1 MDPSVRDE
9 RVFAA
14 IGASG
19 SARDM
24 SDESSSRDRA
34 ATWLPDFCSLPV
46 IGAVM
51 LVAELVVLV
60 IVLSPS
66 PQGMNV
72 ERLLVASVFG
82 EWLALCCLVALCR
95 MRPLW
100 QRMRPAPGVV
110 AALLA
115 IGAIAA
121 LASVVVQLIDEGA
134 GLGLTE
140 QGEGPFGFAVST
152 TLITLLVAA
161 VLLRYYYVRAQWQ
174 REIKAQAKAQVV
186 ALQARIRP
194 HFLFNSM
201 NTIASL
207 IRTRPQ
213 EAERAVEDLSDLFRA
228 ALSAGEGM
236 TTLGDELAL
245 VDRYLAIETLRVGER
260 LRVERDT
267 AALPADLPIPSLLL
281 QPLVENAV
289 LHGIQPL
296 PEGGTIAIRGAA
308 SPERVSIAIH
318 NPRPAVAPAYTRG
331 NRTALENVRQR
342 MRYHYGERGKLEVD
356 AGAGYYAVV
365 VSIPRE

>member
-1 MDPSVRDE
+1 MAEDT
-9 RVFAA
+9 A
-14 IGASG
+14 
-19 SARDM
+19 
-24 SDESSSRDRA
+24 SRDRA
-34 ATWLPDFCSLPV
+34 AVWLPDFCSLPV
-46 IGAVM
+46 IAAVM

-66 PQGMNV
+66 PQGTSF

-95 MRPLW
+95 LRPLW
-100 QRMRPAPGVV
+100 QRLRPAPGLV
-110 AALLA
+110 AALLVVA
-115 IGAIAA
+115 AIAA

-140 QGEGPFGFAVST
+140 QGEGWFGFAVST

-174 REIKAQAKAQVV
+174 RETRAQAKAQVV

-207 IRTRPQ
+207 IRTRPDD
-213 EAERAVEDLSDLFRA
+213 AERAVEDLSDLFRA
-228 ALSAGEGM
+228 ALAAGEGM
-236 TTLGDELAL
+236 TTLGDELSL
-245 VDRYLAIETLRVGER
+245 VDRYLAIEELRLGDR

-267 AALPADLPIPSLLL
+267 AMLPADLPVPSLLL

-296 PEGGTIAIRGAA
+296 PDGGTVAIRGAA
-308 SPERVSIAIH
+308 SPGRITITIH
-318 NPRPAVAPAYTRG
+318 NPRPAVAPTYARG

-365 VSIPRE
+365 VNIPRE